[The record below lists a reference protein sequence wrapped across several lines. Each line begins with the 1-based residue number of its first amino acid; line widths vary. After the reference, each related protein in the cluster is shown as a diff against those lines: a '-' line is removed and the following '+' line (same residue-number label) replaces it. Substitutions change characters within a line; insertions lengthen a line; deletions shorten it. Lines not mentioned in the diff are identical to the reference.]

1 MTEAVNKF
9 RAMFAATMRR
19 RNKLVDKRNALIMR
33 SVGEDLGTKSE
44 KRTIRSISATTDT
57 LGKEIRKLDKSL
69 SAQTKSFAKIAD
81 KVPKV
86 SKTELIT
93 RAEAKAAAKAKQ
105 AALEKAKAR
114 NKSSIRKGGGGG
126 GGMNLASRGRSR
138 SMLQMAKDARGPL
151 NE

>member
-44 KRTIRSISATTDT
+44 KRTIKSISATTDT

-69 SAQTKSFAKIAD
+69 NAQTKSFAKIAD

-114 NKSSIRKGGGGG
+114 NKRSRGSAGGGGG
-126 GGMNLASRGRSR
+126 NLASRGRSR

>member
-33 SVGEDLGTKSE
+33 SVGEDSGTKSE
-44 KRTIRSISATTDT
+44 KRTIKSISATTDT
-57 LGKEIRKLDKSL
+57 LGKEIKKLDQSLKS
-69 SAQTKSFAKIAD
+69 QTKSFAKIAD

-105 AALEKAKAR
+105 EALEKAKAR
-114 NKSSIRKGGGGG
+114 NKRGRGSAGGGGG
-126 GGMNLASRGRSR
+126 NLASRGRSR
-138 SMLQMAKDARGPL
+138 SMLQLMKDARGPL